1 LRKDD
6 GQITKDKAEMQSM
19 ARDFFKNLYT
29 AHEEVNP
36 TELWQTF
43 ETRISDEANISLCK
57 TFTDKEISDALFQI
71 GPLKA
76 LRPNGFPAR
85 FFQRDWDI
93 MKSNIIWGVQKFFE
107 TGDMPAIVNETTIVL
122 IPKKIEPEVLNDFRP
137 IYLCDKIYK
146 VVSKCLINRLRPMLQ
161 EIIEPMQSAFIL
173 GRMITDNALIVIE
186 CLHAIR
192 NGNKGSQKFGAYKLE
207 CKAYDRVDWS
217 FLEGV
222 LKRFDFHHTW
232 V

>member
-1 LRKDD
+1 
-6 GQITKDKAEMQSM
+6 
-19 ARDFFKNLYT
+19 
-29 AHEEVNP
+29 
-36 TELWQTF
+36 
-43 ETRISDEANISLCK
+43 
-57 TFTDKEISDALFQI
+57 
-71 GPLKA
+71 
-76 LRPNGFPAR
+76 
-85 FFQRDWDI
+85 
-93 MKSNIIWGVQKFFE
+93 VQKFFK

-137 IYLCDKIYK
+137 ISLCDKIYK

-192 NGNKGSQKFGAYKLE
+192 NGNKGSQKFGAYKLDLT
-207 CKAYDRVDWS
+207 KAYDHVDWS